1 MLTVLE
7 SINLSA
13 EYLNKKG
20 IDSPKLNA
28 ELLLARI
35 LKCKRLDLYLSFDR
49 PLKEDEIQVYRE
61 LLKRRISNEP
71 LQYILGSVEF
81 YGLEFKV
88 NSSVLIPRQETEILV
103 ESVINSTGKDK
114 EYNILDIGT
123 GSGIIA
129 VALARHLP
137 AARVTALD
145 ISEEALAVAASN
157 AELNEV
163 NDRINFVKAD
173 ITKENNFP
181 DKFDIIVSNPPYISS
196 TEYEELKPEL
206 KVYEPKF
213 ALTDYNDGLSFY
225 RSIAGAA
232 GNMLNTGKR
241 IYFELGAGQSGSVK
255 EIMEQNGFSK
265 IEITKDYLDID
276 RVISGEINC

>member
-28 ELLLARI
+28 ELLLACI
-35 LKCKRLDLYLSFDR
+35 LSCKRLDLYLSFDR
-49 PLKEDEIQVYRE
+49 PLKEDEIQNYRE
-61 LLKRRISNEP
+61 LLKRRASNEP

-88 NSSVLIPRQETEILV
+88 NSSVLIPRQETEVLV
-103 ESVINSTGKDK
+103 ESVINSADKEK

-129 VALARHLP
+129 VTIAKHLTGS
-137 AARVTALD
+137 RITALD
-145 ISEEALAVAASN
+145 ISGDALAVAKIN
-157 AELNEV
+157 AELNGV
-163 NDRINFVKAD
+163 FDRVSFIKAD
-173 ITKENNFP
+173 ITNDNVFN

-196 TEYEELKPEL
+196 SDYEELEPEL
-206 KVYEPKF
+206 RVYEPKF

-225 RSIAGAA
+225 RSIIGSAEK
-232 GNMLNTGKR
+232 MLNTGKR
-241 IYFELGAGQSGSVK
+241 IYFELGAGQSASVK
-255 EIMEQNGFSK
+255 EIMEQNKFSK
-265 IEITKDYLDID
+265 IEIIKDYLGID
-276 RVISGEINC
+276 RVITGEMNC

>member
-28 ELLLARI
+28 ELLLACI
-35 LKCKRLDLYLSFDR
+35 LNCKRLDLYLSFDR
-49 PLKEDEIQVYRE
+49 PLKEDEIQNYRE
-61 LLKRRISNEP
+61 LLKRRASNEP

-103 ESVINSTGKDK
+103 ETIINTADKEK
-114 EYNILDIGT
+114 EYNVLDIGT

-129 VALARHLP
+129 VSLAKHLP
-137 AARVTALD
+137 AVKITALD
-145 ISEEALAVAASN
+145 ISEKVLTVAALN

-163 NDRINFVKAD
+163 KDRINFIQAD
-173 ITKENNFP
+173 ITKDNCFE

-196 TEYEELKPEL
+196 AEYEELKPEL

-225 RSIAGAA
+225 RSITGSAGK
-232 GNMLNTGKR
+232 MLNPGKSV
-241 IYFELGAGQSGSVK
+241 YFELGAGQSASVK
-255 EIMEQNGFSK
+255 AIMEQNGFSK
-265 IEITKDYLDID
+265 IEIIKDYLGID